1 MKYSTSSNTNMSKFQ
16 KGGSVEKK
24 FLDVGQSAAF
34 PTGVGTATLTLLN
47 GLSQGAGP
55 SARIGGRIEVRS
67 IQFRGNFQSGTTA
80 TGITPLRVKIVYDKE
95 TNGLAPN
102 ATDIMATDLIYGMNN
117 LNNAGRF
124 ITLLDKTFEPQAG
137 VQAGSA
143 SSFQAQTIE
152 GYCKLNLPT
161 KYNSGNAGTVADI
174 SSGSIY
180 ALTWSNGAT
189 TGGAGF
195 ADEVSFRMRYTD
207 I

>member
-1 MKYSTSSNTNMSKFQ
+1 MSKFQ

-24 FLDVGQSAAF
+24 FLDIGQSAAF
-34 PTGVGTATLTLLN
+34 PTGTNTATLTLLN

-195 ADEVSFRMRYTD
+195 SDEVNFRMRYTD